1 MRPQVPSELYFLV
14 LFAPEIGRCIDS
26 AYPRCAKSMHRTVP
40 GPGNVSYASPAPS
53 GASLCLPSPP
63 SATSTLSHL
72 SLPPGAGHAYPRQ
85 YVLMNLRFVRK
96 WVVQVAWARDCA
108 RLITPI
114 STLGSSGIQL
124 AAYSSGFVQLAFG
137 THNLYTRRLRTVLRG
152 QNRCS
157 AYFCAAYQGAYS
169 SYTT

>member
-1 MRPQVPSELYFLV
+1 MPPLLP
-14 LFAPEIGRCIDS
+14 LAPLS
-26 AYPRCAKSMHRTVP
+26 VYLLHPLP
-40 GPGNVSYASPAPS
+40 P
-53 GASLCLPSPP
+53 LPSLTSLSP
-63 SATSTLSHL
+63 S
-72 SLPPGAGHAYPRQ
+72 GAGHAYPRQ

-157 AYFCAAYQGAYS
+157 AYFFAAYKGAEWGLIIRICPQEQIHGDLYGCA
-169 SYTT
+169 

>member
-1 MRPQVPSELYFLV
+1 MCEIY
-14 LFAPEIGRCIDS
+14 APNRS
-26 AYPRCAKSMHRTVP
+26 RTWQCV
-40 GPGNVSYASPAPS
+40 
-53 GASLCLPSPP
+53 LCLPCSLWRL
-63 SATSTLSHL
+63 SLSTFSTLCHLYLLSPL

-96 WVVQVAWARDCA
+96 WVMQLAWARDCA

-157 AYFCAAYQGAYS
+157 AYFFAA
-169 SYTT
+169 